1 MRKAGDYQNSKELV
15 VGETP
20 SGACYASARGL
31 AKLAA
36 VMAHKGTLDGKTIMS
51 ESTWELMHSEP
62 VLLEEPDFEN
72 RTFYC
77 KSGLGMCT
85 MKGLEG
91 T

>member
-36 VMAHKGTLDGKTIMS
+36 VMAHKGTLDGKTILS

>member
-1 MRKAGDYQNSKELV
+1 
-15 VGETP
+15 
-20 SGACYASARGL
+20 
-31 AKLAA
+31 
-36 VMAHKGTLDGKTIMS
+36 MAHKGTLDGKTIMS